1 MPPRRL
7 NLFSPES
14 EDFLFPKGKFVAE
27 IEADFFIRGGRM
39 REDKTIYISEKG
51 CLRRLGIAES
61 ITLKGDYYAS
71 PRIVIE
77 CVHEPSGHG
86 LGDLLAIDRVIFS
99 DPATIVLWKDGTKTV
114 VKCQEGDTYSEE
126 TGLALCVMKKVYG
139 NKGRF
144 NDILRKWVPE
154 PKEEK
159 SELAAAVDR
168 LKEGLSKLAEPIV
181 VSEKPSRGRSS
192 KVDDGKIMALAKAG
206 RSAEWIADDMGIS
219 VATVYAHLRKM
230 NATRKGARYHE
241 DL

>member
-7 NLFSPES
+7 TNLFES
-14 EDFLFPKGKFVAE
+14 EAFLFPKGKFTAE
-27 IEADFFIRGGRM
+27 IEADCFFVSGGRRRM
-39 REDKTIYISEKG
+39 REDRTIYISEKG

-61 ITLKGDYYAS
+61 ITLKRDYCAC

-86 LGDLLAIDRVIFS
+86 LGDLLAIDRVIFN

-144 NDILRKWVPE
+144 NDLFKKWIPE
-154 PKEEK
+154 EVENEQSEPEICEK
-159 SELAAAVDR
+159 ISNNEVKDP
-168 LKEGLSKLAEPIV
+168 LKGFVAHDVK
-181 VSEKPSRGRSS
+181 RGRG
-192 KVDDGKIMALAKAG
+192 KDVDVGKIKALHKAHWT
-206 RSAEWIADDMGIS
+206 AEQIADDMGIS
-219 VATVYAHLRKM
+219 VPTVYKYLRKL
-230 NATRKGARYHE
+230 RESGE
-241 DL
+241 L

>member
-1 MPPRRL
+1 MPPRKL

-27 IEADFFIRGGRM
+27 IEADCFFISGGRRRM
-39 REDKTIYISEKG
+39 REDRTIYISEKG

-61 ITLKGDYYAS
+61 ITLKRDYCAN

-86 LGDLLAIDRVIFS
+86 LGDLLAIDRVIFN

-144 NDILRKWVPE
+144 NDLFKKWIPE
-154 PKEEK
+154 EAENEQSEPEICEK
-159 SELAAAVDR
+159 ISNNEVKDP
-168 LKEGLSKLAEPIV
+168 LKGFDVK
-181 VSEKPSRGRSS
+181 RGRG
-192 KVDDGKIMALAKAG
+192 KDVDVGKIKALHKAHWT
-206 RSAEWIADDMGIS
+206 AEQIADDMGIS
-219 VATVYAHLRKM
+219 VPTVYKYLRKL
-230 NATRKGARYHE
+230 RESGE
-241 DL
+241 L